1 MTRNLNYTFT
11 ALLLASTSEQHVFL
25 IETLKEW
32 QRIYRKS
39 KLSNYFD
46 NIHQYEK

>member
-25 IETLKEW
+25 IHKDVEGTAEN
-32 QRIYRKS
+32 IS
-39 KLSNYFD
+39 KIEIIQLFR
-46 NIHQYEK
+46 

>member
-25 IETLKEW
+25 IHKDVVEGTAEN
-32 QRIYRKS
+32 IS
-39 KLSNYFD
+39 KIEIIQLFR
-46 NIHQYEK
+46 